1 MPGPIKL
8 ACLSCRASRTRCD
21 GLQPCVSCSNRGR
34 DCVYQ
39 PSRRGGARVRKKN
52 RAWEQ
57 AVADKETTKHVPQH
71 VTDVC
76 DLAEDA
82 DVIFDALFSQSIL
95 GGGEIVFESPPG
107 LPPQLVPSVRTYPD
121 DGSILDAYYIF
132 IHPYFP
138 ILPPPKTIPRD
149 QPIPRYQNNMDG
161 SGGESEP
168 STSISLAISAM
179 LALIPGIEDPHP
191 SSKESVLFRRDYA
204 QYLAQCALECIEI
217 ESEIPESSVDP
228 AKALLQTP
236 SCDSREPF
244 HPEIPLELESII
256 ALDILSAYEYAQRGN
271 LKKMESRAGQA
282 LMAAMSLSLH
292 LRDDDGEPN
301 EAKRRVWWMTYIC
314 VSQAAIVGNIEPSI
328 LAVFIPTFATE
339 YPALKSDA
347 EAFSFLIQAQQAML
361 ATTQF
366 STELSKAVKFNG
378 DMDRIHERMR
388 ELDSHLESLIKVANS
403 WVLQPTMTATV
414 DSTEGVV
421 SRSLRCMT
429 RIKLNS
435 ARIKLHRYSAFE
447 SKLVGE
453 AEDALSASE
462 SSSATAADSPSPG
475 DTSSLTSLTSLT
487 KVSSCSSENGP
498 SGSDCFSSHQSAK
511 ICLRAA
517 LNMAQAF
524 DDLPYPNPPGQQT
537 SSTAWPRMMP
547 SLACCALQCAFVLTT
562 IGSLTR
568 SRYSGDAQTAAIA
581 GRLLGRLQVSLLSI
595 STALENYAT
604 AFEAIGGTSDQVRQV
619 LRSTGDV

>member
-1 MPGPIKL
+1 MAYNL
-8 ACLSCRASRTRCD
+8 
-21 GLQPCVSCSNRGR
+21 VSANRGR
-34 DCVYQ
+34 ECIYQ

-57 AVADKETTKHVPQH
+57 AVADKEAIEHIPQH
-71 VTDVC
+71 VPDVW
-76 DLAEDA
+76 DPSQDA
-82 DVIFDALFSQSIL
+82 DVIFDALFSQSVISGGDIL
-95 GGGEIVFESPPG
+95 FESPPDASS
-107 LPPQLVPSVRTYPD
+107 QLIPSVRTYQD
-121 DGSILDAYYIF
+121 DGAILDAYYIF

-138 ILPPPKTIPRD
+138 ILPPPTAVPRD
-149 QPIPRYQNNMDG
+149 QAIPRYQNNMDG

-179 LALIPGIEDPHP
+179 LALIPCTEDPHP
-191 SSKESVLFRRDYA
+191 TSKESVLFRRDYA

-236 SCDSREPF
+236 HCDSREPF
-244 HPEIPLELESII
+244 HPEVPLELESII

-292 LRDDDGEPN
+292 LRDDDGELN

-339 YPALKSDA
+339 CPALKSDA

-378 DMDRIHERMR
+378 DMDRIYERMS
-388 ELDSHLESLIKVANS
+388 ELDSHLESLIKVADS

-414 DSTEGVV
+414 DPTEGVV

-429 RIKLNS
+429 RIKLN
-435 ARIKLHRYSAFE
+435 RILISNGCRFTELWGHI
-447 SKLVGE
+447 L
-453 AEDALSASE
+453 
-462 SSSATAADSPSPG
+462 AD
-475 DTSSLTSLTSLT
+475 
-487 KVSSCSSENGP
+487 
-498 SGSDCFSSHQSAK
+498 
-511 ICLRAA
+511 I
-517 LNMAQAF
+517 F
-524 DDLPYPNPPGQQT
+524 D
-537 SSTAWPRMMP
+537 
-547 SLACCALQCAFVLTT
+547 FV
-562 IGSLTR
+562 
-568 SRYSGDAQTAAIA
+568 D
-581 GRLLGRLQVSLLSI
+581 
-595 STALENYAT
+595 
-604 AFEAIGGTSDQVRQV
+604 
-619 LRSTGDV
+619 

>member
-1 MPGPIKL
+1 MAYNL
-8 ACLSCRASRTRCD
+8 
-21 GLQPCVSCSNRGR
+21 VSANRGR
-34 DCVYQ
+34 DCIYQ

-52 RAWEQ
+52 RVWEQ
-57 AVADKETTKHVPQH
+57 AVADKEAIEHIPQH
-71 VTDVC
+71 VPDVW
-76 DLAEDA
+76 DPSQDA
-82 DVIFDALFSQSIL
+82 DVIFDALFSQSVIRGGDIL
-95 GGGEIVFESPPG
+95 FESPPDASS
-107 LPPQLVPSVRTYPD
+107 QLVPSVRTYQD
-121 DGSILDAYYIF
+121 DGAILDAYYIF

-138 ILPPPKTIPRD
+138 ILPPPTAVPRD
-149 QPIPRYQNNMDG
+149 QAIPRYQNNMDG

-179 LALIPGIEDPHP
+179 LALIPCTEDPHP
-191 SSKESVLFRRDYA
+191 TSKESVLFRRDYA

-236 SCDSREPF
+236 RCDSREPF
-244 HPEIPLELESII
+244 HPEVPLELESII

-301 EAKRRVWWMTYIC
+301 EAKRRYIC

-388 ELDSHLESLIKVANS
+388 ELDSHLESLIKVADS

-414 DSTEGVV
+414 DPTEAVV

-429 RIKLNS
+429 RIKLN
-435 ARIKLHRYSAFE
+435 RYA
-447 SKLVGE
+447 
-453 AEDALSASE
+453 
-462 SSSATAADSPSPG
+462 
-475 DTSSLTSLTSLT
+475 
-487 KVSSCSSENGP
+487 
-498 SGSDCFSSHQSAK
+498 
-511 ICLRAA
+511 
-517 LNMAQAF
+517 
-524 DDLPYPNPPGQQT
+524 
-537 SSTAWPRMMP
+537 
-547 SLACCALQCAFVLTT
+547 
-562 IGSLTR
+562 
-568 SRYSGDAQTAAIA
+568 
-581 GRLLGRLQVSLLSI
+581 
-595 STALENYAT
+595 
-604 AFEAIGGTSDQVRQV
+604 
-619 LRSTGDV
+619 

>member
-57 AVADKETTKHVPQH
+57 AVAEKEASEQIPQH
-71 VTDVC
+71 GDVW
-76 DLAEDA
+76 DPAQDA
-82 DVIFDALFSQSIL
+82 DVIFDALFSQSIIS
-95 GGGEIVFESPPG
+95 GGDILSESPPDISS
-107 LPPQLVPSVRTYPD
+107 QFIPSVRTYQD
-121 DGSILDAYYIF
+121 DTAILDAYYIF

-149 QPIPRYQNNMDG
+149 QAIPRYQNNMDG

-179 LALIPGIEDPHP
+179 LALIPCIHDPHP
-191 SSKESVLFRRDYA
+191 TSKESVLFRRDYA

-236 SCDSREPF
+236 CCDSREPF
-244 HPEIPLELESII
+244 HPKVPLELESII

-271 LKKMESRAGQA
+271 LKKMENRAGQA

-292 LRDDDGEPN
+292 LRDDNDEPN

-339 YPALKSDA
+339 YPALESDL
-347 EAFSFLIQAQQAML
+347 EAFSSLIQAQQAML

-366 STELSKAVKFNG
+366 STELSKAVKLNS
-378 DMDRIHERMR
+378 DMGRIHERMR
-388 ELDSHLESLIKVANS
+388 ELDSHLESLIKVADS
-403 WVLQPTMTATV
+403 WVLQSTRTATV
-414 DSTEGVV
+414 NPTEEVV

-435 ARIKLHRYSAFE
+435 CR
-447 SKLVGE
+447 V
-453 AEDALSASE
+453 
-462 SSSATAADSPSPG
+462 
-475 DTSSLTSLTSLT
+475 T
-487 KVSSCSSENGP
+487 KP
-498 SGSDCFSSHQSAK
+498 WRLILAH
-511 ICLRAA
+511 I
-517 LNMAQAF
+517 F
-524 DDLPYPNPPGQQT
+524 DVTDQGVIMFIRGQLI
-537 SSTAWPRMMP
+537 RK
-547 SLACCALQCAFVLTT
+547 
-562 IGSLTR
+562 
-568 SRYSGDAQTAAIA
+568 
-581 GRLLGRLQVSLLSI
+581 
-595 STALENYAT
+595 
-604 AFEAIGGTSDQVRQV
+604 
-619 LRSTGDV
+619 

>member
-1 MPGPIKL
+1 MDS
-8 ACLSCRASRTRCD
+8 CLTRLVPD
-21 GLQPCVSCSNRGR
+21 VW
-34 DCVYQ
+34 D
-39 PSRRGGARVRKKN
+39 PS
-52 RAWEQ
+52 Q
-57 AVADKETTKHVPQH
+57 
-71 VTDVC
+71 
-76 DLAEDA
+76 DA
-82 DVIFDALFSQSIL
+82 DVIFDALFSQSVIRGGDIL
-95 GGGEIVFESPPG
+95 FESPPDASS
-107 LPPQLVPSVRTYPD
+107 QLVPSVRTYQD
-121 DGSILDAYYIF
+121 DGAILDAYYIF

-138 ILPPPKTIPRD
+138 ILPPPTAVPRD
-149 QPIPRYQNNMDG
+149 QAIPRYQNNMDG

-179 LALIPGIEDPHP
+179 LALIPCTEDPHP
-191 SSKESVLFRRDYA
+191 TSKESVLFRRDYA

-236 SCDSREPF
+236 RCDSREPF
-244 HPEIPLELESII
+244 HPE
-256 ALDILSAYEYAQRGN
+256 
-271 LKKMESRAGQA
+271 
-282 LMAAMSLSLH
+282 
-292 LRDDDGEPN
+292 
-301 EAKRRVWWMTYIC
+301 YIC

-388 ELDSHLESLIKVANS
+388 ELDSHLESLIKVADS

-414 DSTEGVV
+414 DPTEAVV

-453 AEDALSASE
+453 AEDSFSASE

-524 DDLPYPNPPGQQT
+524 DDLPYPNPPSQQV
-537 SSTAWPRMMP
+537 SSIAWPRMMP

-562 IGSLTR
+562 IGNLTR
-568 SRYSGDAQTAAIA
+568 SRYSGDAKTASIA
-581 GRLLGRLQVSLLSI
+581 GRLLGRLQVSLILI

-604 AFEAIGGTSDQVRQV
+604 AFEAIGGMN
-619 LRSTGDV
+619 GK